1 MGSGTTHISC
11 LLSLSLFCEQHAV
24 CGQVENHFDKTSK
37 FLFYIFPVFD
47 ALLFLI
53 DHLKV

>member
-1 MGSGTTHISC
+1 MDSDTTHLSC
-11 LLSLSLFCEQHAV
+11 LLSLSLFFEQHAV

-37 FLFYIFPVFD
+37 FIFDIFLVFD
-47 ALLFLI
+47 VLLFLI